1 MNQNNPERFWRRVVK
16 TDSCWI
22 WTGHIHKKT
31 GYGDLSYGGKHQ
43 GAHRVA
49 YQIAVGPI
57 PDRMSVLHHCDVR
70 ACVRPDHLFLG
81 TQADNI
87 EDMQSKNRGIFG
99 EKHWS
104 VKLNEEAVRSI
115 RAAHIPRKN
124 TGELARRFGI
134 NPRHVVAI
142 VRGERWGHLDKCA

>member
-1 MNQNNPERFWRRVVK
+1 MNWNTPDRFWARVVK
-16 TDSCWI
+16 TASCWL

-31 GYGDLSYGGKHQ
+31 GYGNLSYHGKQQ

-57 PDRMSVLHHCDVR
+57 PDWMSVLHRCDVR

-87 EDMQSKNRGIFG
+87 EDMQKKNRGSFG
-99 EKHWS
+99 EKRWS
-104 VKLNEEAVRSI
+104 ARLSEEAIRII
-115 RAAHIPRKN
+115 RAAYIPRKN
-124 TGELARRFGI
+124 TGELARRFGV
-134 NPRHVVAI
+134 NPRHIVAI
-142 VRGERWGHLDKCA
+142 VRCERWKCAERCA